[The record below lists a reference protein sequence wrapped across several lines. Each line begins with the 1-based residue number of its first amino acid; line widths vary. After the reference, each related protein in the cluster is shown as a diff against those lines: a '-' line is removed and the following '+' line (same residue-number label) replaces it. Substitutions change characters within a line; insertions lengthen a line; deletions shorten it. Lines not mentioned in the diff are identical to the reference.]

1 MDATDGLNKNANTVI
16 DICSFIFFLMLG
28 LTFVIIGWY
37 LKRELRLWN
46 EDIEQ
51 KIRPKI
57 NLAMNLLSFPYII
70 RALFVVLKLSIDT
83 NHILVDSI
91 DDDTWTAPIVY
102 FIYIASA
109 DLLPITAQLAS
120 MLVVVEPPPGKYS

>member
-1 MDATDGLNKNANTVI
+1 
-16 DICSFIFFLMLG
+16 MLG
-28 LTFVIIGWY
+28 ITFVMIGWY

-46 EDIEQ
+46 EDIEHR
-51 KIRPKI
+51 IRPKI

-70 RALFVVLKLSIDT
+70 RAIFVILKLSINT
-83 NHILVDSI
+83 EHILSDSI
-91 DDDTWTAPIVY
+91 NDNTWTAPIVF

-120 MLVVVEPPPGKYS
+120 MLVVVDPPPGTFSFPYSDFVKTV